1 MVKDKSAL
9 LLVGSP
15 KCEKSTSDAI
25 GTYLMERLS
34 EKGITWGRAYS
45 YRLACTAD
53 GRETLLD
60 NVNKADILVFAA
72 PLYID
77 SIPSFTINAMELI
90 NERRR
95 SAESPKEQKL
105 FVIVNNGFPEP
116 AQNETALAI
125 YQHFALESGIGW
137 AGGARVGWGSAIGGR
152 PLDSV
157 GGMVRNLKKGLELAA
172 EALAEDTQVSKEAEN
187 LMSKPFM
194 PLLLAKLMTSVAG
207 GVAWNSQARKNGVKS
222 RMYDRPYEAY

>member
-1 MVKDKSAL
+1 MTNDKSAL

-25 GTYLMERLS
+25 GTHLMERLS
-34 EKGITWGRAYS
+34 ERGIAWDRAYT
-45 YRLACTAD
+45 YRLTRTAE
-53 GRETLLD
+53 GRQKLLNIVD
-60 NVNKADILVFAA
+60 LADILVFAS

-77 SIPSFTINAMELI
+77 SIPSFMIKAMELI
-90 NERRR
+90 NEHRR
-95 SAESPKEQKL
+95 SGESPKEQKL

-116 AQNETALAI
+116 AHNQSALAI
-125 YQHFALESGIGW
+125 YQCFASESGIKW
-137 AGGARVGWGSAIGGR
+137 AGGACIGWGSAIGGR

-157 GGMVRNLKKGLELAA
+157 GGMVRDLKKGLQLAA
-172 EALAEDTQVSKEAEN
+172 AALSGDTRVSKEAEK

-194 PLLLAKLMTSVAG
+194 PLFLAKLMTSVAG

-222 RMYDRPYEAY
+222 KMYDRPYEAY